1 MLIPYLQQ
9 LTINNQIN
17 LHINKILKHNVPDVI
32 MVAVVLLK
40 IIQISPSQMGMIILR
55 NLPYLIDFK
64 II

>member
-64 II
+64 IL